1 MSKISVMVVDD
12 HTLMRQGL
20 RRILEEAGMEVVGEA
35 ENGRRAVELA
45 TQLDPTVILMDIQ
58 MPLMDGIEATRNIKQ
73 IKEDATIVMLTMHEE
88 EQFLFESIKAGAIGY
103 LLKSRAP
110 QELIQVIEA
119 ASDGLS
125 LLQPSMASKL
135 LTEFSQLEKKAEK
148 AKRYE
153 NLTPRERE
161 VLALIAKGMSNK
173 EIARQLFISDKTVKN
188 HLSNIFEKLHINDR
202 TSAAVMAVKEG
213 LVDSDDLA

>member
-1 MSKISVMVVDD
+1 MELNQISVMVVDD

-20 RRILEEAGMEVVGEA
+20 RRILEEAGMKVIGEA
-35 ENGRRAVELA
+35 ENGRQAVQLA
-45 TQLDPTVILMDIQ
+45 SQIDPTVILMDIQ

-73 IKEDATIVMLTMHEE
+73 LKEDAMIVMLTMHEE
-88 EQFLFESIKAGAIGY
+88 EQFLFEAIKAGAIGY

-119 ASDGLS
+119 ASEGLS

-135 LTEFSQLEKKAEK
+135 LSEFTQIEKRSEK

-153 NLTPRERE
+153 SITPRERE
-161 VLALIAKGMSNK
+161 VLSLIARGMSNK
-173 EIARQLFISDKTVKN
+173 EIAKELFISDKTVKN

-202 TSAAVMAVKEG
+202 TSAAVLAVRDR
-213 LVDSDDLA
+213 LVED

>member
-1 MSKISVMVVDD
+1 MENITVLVVDD

-20 RRILEEAGMEVVGEA
+20 RRILEEAGMTVVGEA
-35 ENGRRAVELA
+35 ENGVRAVELEPE
-45 TQLDPTVILMDIQ
+45 LDPGVILMDIQ
-58 MPLMDGIEATRNIKQ
+58 MPEMDGIEATRRIKG
-73 IKEDATIVMLTMHEE
+73 KNEDATIVMLTMHEE
-88 EQFLFESIKAGAIGY
+88 EQFLFEAIKAGAIGY

-119 ASDGLS
+119 ANDGLS
-125 LLQPSMASKL
+125 LLQPSMAAKL
-135 LTEFSQLEKKAEK
+135 LSEFSQMDEKAEK

-153 NLTPRERE
+153 DLTARERE

-173 EIARQLFISDKTVKN
+173 EIAAQLFISDKTVKN

-202 TSAAVMAVKEG
+202 TTAAVMAVKEG
-213 LVDSDDLA
+213 LVDTD

>member
-20 RRILEEAGMEVVGEA
+20 RRILEEAGMEVIGEA
-35 ENGRRAVELA
+35 ENGQRAVELA
-45 TQLDPTVILMDIQ
+45 AQLDPAVILMDIQ

-73 IKEDATIVMLTMHEE
+73 AKEDATIVMLTMHEE

-119 ASDGLS
+119 ASEGLS

-135 LTEFSQLEKKAEK
+135 LTEFSQMEKKAEK

-202 TSAAVMAVKEG
+202 TSAAVLAVKEG
-213 LVDSDDLA
+213 LVDSEGLT

>member
-1 MSKISVMVVDD
+1 MDKITILVVDD

-20 RRILEEAGMEVVGEA
+20 RRILEEAGMQVIGEA
-35 ENGRRAVELA
+35 ENGQRAVELA
-45 TQLDPTVILMDIQ
+45 TQLDPNVILMDIQ

-73 IKEDATIVMLTMHEE
+73 NNEDATIVMLTMHEE
-88 EQFLFESIKAGAIGY
+88 EQFLFEAIKAGAIGY

-110 QELIQVIEA
+110 QELIQVIQA
-119 ASDGLS
+119 ASEGLS

-135 LTEFSQLEKKAEK
+135 LTEFSQMEKRAEK
-148 AKRYE
+148 VKRCE
-153 NLTPRERE
+153 DLTPRERE

-173 EIARQLFISDKTVKN
+173 EIAKQLFISDKTVKN
-188 HLSNIFEKLHINDR
+188 HLSNIFGKLHINDR

-213 LVDSDDLA
+213 LVDD

>member
-35 ENGRRAVELA
+35 ENGQRAVELA
-45 TQLDPTVILMDIQ
+45 SQLNPTVILMDIQ

-73 IKEDATIVMLTMHEE
+73 AKEDATIVMLTMHEE

-119 ASDGLS
+119 ASEASLCCNRRWPLS
-125 LLQPSMASKL
+125 C
-135 LTEFSQLEKKAEK
+135 
-148 AKRYE
+148 
-153 NLTPRERE
+153 
-161 VLALIAKGMSNK
+161 
-173 EIARQLFISDKTVKN
+173 
-188 HLSNIFEKLHINDR
+188 
-202 TSAAVMAVKEG
+202 
-213 LVDSDDLA
+213 